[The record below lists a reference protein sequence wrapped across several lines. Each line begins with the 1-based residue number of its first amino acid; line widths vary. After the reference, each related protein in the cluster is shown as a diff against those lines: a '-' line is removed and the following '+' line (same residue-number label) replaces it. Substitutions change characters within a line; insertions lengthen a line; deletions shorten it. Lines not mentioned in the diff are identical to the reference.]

1 MTRRKNKFT
10 LFRPIILSRHPS
22 HDVFRSKFKK
32 INLLPYRSV
41 IRFGSSTEVE
51 DTIDNGGNRIEIN
64 TVQSIKTSANKLLM
78 KNAFTNAKVKTAPW
92 WVYEYS
98 GTGNSF
104 IKIFPSDND
113 NTELEGWDEYNETTL
128 PYPIVAK
135 AHYGSKGKGNTL
147 IKSKEELDVWMQTR
161 TLDKYIFEKFVN
173 YGHEFRLHVTEDG
186 CFYTCRKALRENV
199 PESEKWRRHD
209 DICVW
214 FLEEN
219 ESFHKPNS
227 WDDIVNDCVNA
238 LISIGADILSFDV
251 KVQTPYNRKGEPR
264 EYQDYILL
272 ECNSASSMGNLENED
287 ISICAQKY
295 IEVLPKLIIKKAIKN
310 GKQ

>member
-1 MTRRKNKFT
+1 MTRRKSKFT
-10 LFRPIILSRHPS
+10 LFRPMILSRHPS
-22 HDVFRSKFKK
+22 HDIFRSKFKK
-32 INLLPYRSV
+32 FNLLPYKSV

-64 TVQSIKTSANKLLM
+64 TIQAVKISANKLLM
-78 KNAFTNAKVKTAPW
+78 KQKFTEAGVKTA
-92 WVYEYS
+92 EM
-98 GTGNSF
+98 F
-104 IKIFPSDND
+104 IYAQNFFVNIESSRVEIEN
-113 NTELEGWDEYNETTL
+113 L
-128 PYPIVAK
+128 PFPIVAK

-147 IKSKEELDVWMQTR
+147 IKSQEELESWMEGKN
-161 TLDKYIFEKFVN
+161 LSNYIFEKFVN

-186 CFYTCRKALRENV
+186 CFYTCRKALKENV
-199 PESEKWRRHD
+199 PENEKWRRHD

-251 KVQTPYNRKGEPR
+251 KVQTPYTKKGEPR

-295 IEVLPKLIIKKAIKN
+295 IEMLPKLIIKKAIKN
-310 GKQ
+310 GK